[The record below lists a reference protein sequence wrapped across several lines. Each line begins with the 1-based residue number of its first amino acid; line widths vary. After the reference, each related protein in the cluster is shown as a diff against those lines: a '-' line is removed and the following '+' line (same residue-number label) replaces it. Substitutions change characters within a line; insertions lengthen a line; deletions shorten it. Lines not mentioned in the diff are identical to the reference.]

1 MATLP
6 SYVCIEQG
14 GWSEAASPS
23 VERVEMDRGPAKQRL
38 VNSRRFPQVTATFV
52 FKSRADAIAFE
63 DWYDYDILGIGWFDM
78 IHPLRGTTIQARF
91 VGGDIG
97 ELTPRGRGF
106 DVSSRTVTLEYLR

>member
-23 VERVEMDRGPAKQRL
+23 VERTEMERGPAKQKRL
-38 VNSRRFPQVTATFV
+38 NTNRQPKVTATFV
-52 FKSRADAIAFE
+52 FRSAADAIAFE
-63 DWYDYDILGIGWFDM
+63 DWYDYTILAIGWFGM
-78 IHPLRGTTIQARF
+78 THPLRGTTVQARF

-97 ELTPRGRGF
+97 ELVPRGRGF
-106 DVSSRTVTLEYLR
+106 GASSRTVTLEYLR